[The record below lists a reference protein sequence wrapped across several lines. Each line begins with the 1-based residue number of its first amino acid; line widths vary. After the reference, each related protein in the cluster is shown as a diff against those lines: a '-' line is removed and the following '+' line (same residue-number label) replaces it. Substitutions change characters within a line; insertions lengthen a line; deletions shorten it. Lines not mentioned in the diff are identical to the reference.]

1 MKQPARLATFLVER
15 LAPPNEALQ
24 GDLTESCHL
33 GSSRWWYWRQSVW
46 IIAAGIYGEI
56 RREPSM
62 AVRALFTGIGLKG
75 VLGYLGNRF
84 WFGLVSR
91 PAFAFVESTW
101 GHRELNE
108 PYRWLSA
115 IAAIPWMILFGW
127 ILTRLYREQRGM
139 AVFIHAVWVI
149 IWIGPRAARLIA
161 GADRPEVLLNLELF
175 AFETTIALI
184 APLIGALLD
193 EPVKSSMSNKTVA

>member
-46 IIAAGIYGEI
+46 IIAAGIYREI
-56 RREPSM
+56 RREPLM

-91 PAFAFVESTW
+91 PAFAVVESTW
-101 GHRELNE
+101 GHSELNE

-115 IAAIPWMILFGW
+115 SAAIPWMILFGW
-127 ILTRLYREQRGM
+127 ILTRLYREQRGL
-139 AVFIHAVWVI
+139 AVLLHAMWVI
-149 IWIGPRAARLIA
+149 VWIGPRAARLIA
-161 GADRPEVLLNLELF
+161 GADRPEVLFNLQLF
-175 AFETTIALI
+175 VFETVIALV
-184 APLIGALLD
+184 APITGVLLD
-193 EPVKSSMSNKTVA
+193 APVKSPGFDRTVA